1 MFIDEYGNK
10 NNPLF
15 LDPDFKVHHT
25 RFAGAVGKAGAVF
38 KRQLSVESH
47 RQLFWMQGILT

>member
-1 MFIDEYGNK
+1 MFINEYGNK

-25 RFAGAVGKAGAVF
+25 RLAGAVGKAEAVMR
-38 KRQLSVESH
+38 KA
-47 RQLFWMQGILT
+47 TK